1 VIDVRGW
8 LSMGRRPKLPR
19 VPEVT
24 LTLGEKA
31 IKPTGSKVATTLSI
45 DRNLLDWIDSMVHQV
60 TFGNR
65 SHGVEFCIARVKE
78 FYEKTGSLD
87 IMRLLK
93 RTMQADI

>member
-1 VIDVRGW
+1 
-8 LSMGRRPKLPR
+8 MGRRPKLPK

-24 LTLGEKA
+24 LTLGEKTSR
-31 IKPTGSKVATTLSI
+31 PTGAKVATTLSV
-45 DRNLLDWIDSMVHQV
+45 DRSLLDWIDSMVQQV

-93 RTMQADI
+93 RTMQAEI